1 MIAVGFFSYQS
12 RETHST

>member
-1 MIAVGFFSYQS
+1 MIAVGYFSYQS